1 MKECYQAGGAE
12 RQESGETQTPS
23 VNSKDE
29 SKDGRALFFH
39 TALDKSY
46 CSGTRYLHT
55 VMEEQVIKMPI

>member
-29 SKDGRALFFH
+29 SKDGR
-39 TALDKSY
+39 DY
-46 CSGTRYLHT
+46 YGTRYLHT
-55 VMEEQVIKMPI
+55 VMEKQVTKIPI